1 MATAMR
7 VRDVERALL
16 RAGCLVT
23 GTSGPH
29 TKWTCPCG
37 PAQCERAAAQDHLAR
52 RSPRHDRSARLP
64 AGGVAPVTTYRV
76 TARRWKR
83 GWELHIA
90 GEGVTQSRSLAEADG
105 MVRDYVAL

>member
-37 PAQCERAAAQDHLAR
+37 QHSANV
-52 RSPRHDRSARLP
+52 PRHRIISPGVVRGTIDPLACLP
-64 AGGVAPVTTYRV
+64 E
-76 TARRWKR
+76 
-83 GWELHIA
+83 GWL
-90 GEGVTQSRSLAEADG
+90 Q
-105 MVRDYVAL
+105 